1 MKAGPQR
8 LRTWLRDPDTRK
20 WLVPG
25 MGIKRWFVLLFLGMA
40 SLGLGVSF
48 LAREAY
54 LNTTLPGEFYYL
66 TLQFMPQILR
76 GVLFITVALLFVGVG
91 VWKFNHAL
99 ISAVRGQPSRHGQP
113 QESLVNLLYRQ
124 RISGS
129 GPRVVTIGGGTG
141 MSVLLRGLKEYS
153 ENLTAIVTVADDGG
167 SSGRLREDLGVLPPG
182 DVRNCI
188 AALADAEPLMTN
200 LFQYRF
206 PEGAGEGLEG
216 HSFGNLFIVAMS
228 AVTGN
233 METAIRETSR
243 VLAVKGQILPSTLE
257 DVHLAGL
264 TKDGRT
270 IRGESA
276 ITAAATEIR
285 QVSLE
290 PSHPAAYPD
299 AVNAVRHA
307 DLIVVGP
314 GSLFTS
320 VLPNLLVPDLRIAFQ
335 ESTAMKIYVSNV
347 ATQHGETDHFSV
359 QDHLVAIEY
368 HVGGSPFHF
377 VVANDNMIE
386 HLPERWHSEVVRV
399 TPGAVLPKGCRLV
412 TADVVD
418 LANRYRHDPGKLAD
432 VLLTLYHEKGEA
444 APRSEEPIRLF
455 AGG

>member
-1 MKAGPQR
+1 MR
-8 LRTWLRDPDTRK
+8 SWLRDPDTRK

-25 MGIKRWFVLLFLGMA
+25 MGVKRWFLLLFLGMG

-54 LNTTLPGEFYYL
+54 LSWTLPNEFYYL
-66 TLQFMPQILR
+66 TLQFMPQTLR
-76 GVLFITVALLFVGVG
+76 GGLFIAVALILVVVG

-99 ISAVRGQPSRHGQP
+99 LSAVRGQVGQNGRR

-124 RISGS
+124 RIAGR
-129 GPRVVTIGGGTG
+129 GPQVVTIGGGTG
-141 MSVLLRGLKEYS
+141 MSVLLRGLKEHT
-153 ENLTAIVTVADDGG
+153 ENITAIVTVADDGG
-167 SSGRLREDLGVLPPG
+167 SSGRLRDDLGIIPPG

-228 AVTGN
+228 EITGS
-233 METAIRETSR
+233 MEQAIRETSR

-257 DVHLAGL
+257 DVRLKGV

-276 ITAAATEIR
+276 ITAAATDIR
-285 QVSLE
+285 EVSLE
-290 PSHPAAYPD
+290 PQHPAAYPD
-299 AVNAVRHA
+299 AVNAIRNA
-307 DLIVVGP
+307 DFIIVGP

-335 ESTAMKIYVSNV
+335 ESRAMKAYVSNV
-347 ATQHGETDHFSV
+347 ATQHGETDHYSV
-359 QDHLVAIEY
+359 QDHLQALEAHI
-368 HVGGSPFHF
+368 GGAPFDF
-377 VVANDNMIE
+377 VLANDNLIDQ
-386 HLPERWHSEVVRV
+386 LPPRWQSEPVRV
-399 TPGAVLPKGCRLV
+399 DPAGASRAGARIVS
-412 TADVVD
+412 ADVVD
-418 LANRYRHDPGKLAD
+418 VANRYRHDPRKLAD
-432 VLLTLYHEKGEA
+432 TLLTLYDEQGEA
-444 APRSEEPIRLF
+444 APRADEGIRLV
-455 AGG
+455 AGS